1 MSRRS
6 FTDKSGDT
14 WEWDETLET
23 LKALKVLHEQ
33 QKEKKII
40 EENTKIQKKLL
51 DKPKFAGNYE
61 GPLYAQHPDLI
72 QSNEV
77 VITEETTE

>member
-6 FTDKSGDT
+6 FTDESGDT

-23 LKALKVLHEQ
+23 LKALEVLHKN
-33 QKEKKII
+33 QKEQKII
-40 EENTKIQKKLL
+40 EENTKIQKALL
-51 DKPKFAGNYE
+51 DKPKFSGNYK
-61 GPLYAQHPDLI
+61 GPHYAQHPDLI
-72 QSNEV
+72 QSNKV

>member
-23 LKALKVLHEQ
+23 VNALKELHKH
-33 QKEKKII
+33 QKEQKVI
-40 EENTKIQKKLL
+40 EENTKINKALL
-51 DKPKFAGNYE
+51 DKPKFAGNYK
-61 GPLYAQHPDLI
+61 GPQYAPHPDLV

-77 VITEETTE
+77 VITEEKSE